1 MEKRR
6 LGQSDLHLAPIMLGG
21 NVFGWMID
29 EKTSFGILDAFIDA
43 GFNAIDTSDS
53 YARWLPGS
61 PGGESETIIG
71 SWLKRSGNR
80 DRVLIATKVGEDMGE
95 GRSLKRDY
103 ILREC
108 EALAATP
115 ASRSHRSLPDPFRRR
130 GHRAGRDDAGLRA
143 AGSRRQS
150 TRDWRLEHDSC
161 QA

>member
-80 DRVLIATKVGEDMGE
+80 DRVLIETRLYPARVRGPRCDACKSITSIFTRPISTT
-95 GRSLKRDY
+95 RSPSRKR
-103 ILREC
+103 RC
-108 EALAATP
+108 RPT
-115 ASRSHRSLPDPFRRR
+115 RS
-130 GHRAGRDDAGLRA
+130 
-143 AGSRRQS
+143 
-150 TRDWRLEHDSC
+150 W
-161 QA
+161 